1 MPSRAMGGLSGSA
14 GLPAGSG
21 LLLLGGPS
29 AVSGFIVAVRIR
41 VAVYCHSMWSFPH
54 VTKEHPKVLAPA
66 FANCNAASSVV
77 VVLIVIFVCASLDHL
92 PPTVVRRS
100 AALASQCSTVT

>member
-1 MPSRAMGGLSGSA
+1 MPA

-29 AVSGFIVAVRIR
+29 AVSGFIVPVRIR

-66 FANCNAASSVV
+66 FADSNAASA
-77 VVLIVIFVCASLDHL
+77 VILKLWMVPVCASLDHF
-92 PPTVVRRS
+92 PPTVVRGS
-100 AALASQCSTVT
+100 VALASQCSTAT